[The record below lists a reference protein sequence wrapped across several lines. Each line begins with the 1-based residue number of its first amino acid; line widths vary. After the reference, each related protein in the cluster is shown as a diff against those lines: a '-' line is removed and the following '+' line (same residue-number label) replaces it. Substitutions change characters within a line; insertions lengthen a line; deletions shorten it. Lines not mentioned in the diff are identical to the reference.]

1 MPTSFN
7 AVVTDAFDEWSQ
19 GYGKIQHT
27 TETISIVEKY
37 LSSLCDAADDEQS
50 AVLNALKLLKAADRI
65 CSASMWLVAHMTYAK
80 RVSMAGNTL
89 NIDDFKEKAQGHT
102 GGALNM
108 TPAYTGYLLANALN
122 GKTRSWIMGQG
133 HCVAAIEA
141 VNAIT
146 GNQYEEK
153 ASLYSCDDEGLSRLC
168 NDYYRYD
175 LNADGQLE
183 SHVGSHVNIHTAGG
197 ISEGGYLGFTS
208 LQYVHMPLPGQ
219 ELVTFLSDGA
229 FEEQR
234 GSDWA
239 PRWWRASDTGLV
251 APVMIDNG
259 RRIDQ
264 RTLMVQEG
272 GTSYFKQH
280 LALHDFDPVTIDGSD
295 PAAYAI
301 AIINAMELL
310 SKRGQEAESGL
321 SSYPVKIPYII
332 AEVAKGYGLPAAGTN
347 AAHSLPLGDS
357 LLEDEKARADFN
369 EATAKLHVSVQELA
383 DSIKVLNNHTN
394 SGRVREKDHPLR
406 VLKHV
411 NLTLPDDNY
420 SEVGKSVSCLA
431 QIDHWFNDLILC
443 NKALRFRLG
452 NPDEIQSNRMKATVR
467 SLKHRVTS
475 PEDQALESLKGG
487 VITALN
493 EEAVASAVLANK
505 QGIGLVVSY
514 EAFAMKMLGAMR
526 QEAIFSRNLQT
537 ANRSV
542 GWISIPFIA
551 TSHTWENGKNEQSH
565 QDPKFAEN
573 WICEMSDVA
582 PVYFPIDANTAQ
594 TVLKSVYRTHGKIA
608 ALVTAKKA
616 LPVVTTEDEAKQAAN
631 EGLFIA
637 VEESNPDIQLIAI
650 GGYQLQACLSAAKAL
665 QAGSIKC
672 SVVALLE
679 PGRFRVPRDK
689 TEAAYCHDSATIK
702 RIIPESPLRIFVT
715 HTGAEIMA
723 GALRL
728 LDLGPHKTTFLGYN
742 NQGGTLS
749 LEGMLNVNG
758 QSAQDIENVAKVMIK
773 AEDNS

>member
-1 MPTSFN
+1 MPAVFN
-7 AVVTDAFDEWSQ
+7 AKVNDAFNEWSK

-27 TETISIVEKY
+27 SSTMNIVEKY
-37 LSSLCDAADDEQS
+37 LSQHYHAACGEQS
-50 AVLNALKLLKAADRI
+50 ELLNAIELLKAADRI

-80 RVSMAGNTL
+80 RVSMAGNPL

-108 TPAYTGYLLANALN
+108 TPAYTGYLLANALS
-122 GKTRSWIMGQG
+122 GKTRSWVMGQG

-153 ASLYSCDDEGLSRLC
+153 EQLYSCNEKGLSRLC

-175 LNADGQLE
+175 LNAEGQLE
-183 SHVGSHVNIHTAGG
+183 SRVGSHVNLHTAGG

-208 LQYVHMPLPGQ
+208 LKYVHMPLPGQ

-280 LALHDFDPVTIDGSD
+280 LELHDFDPVTIDGSD

-301 AIINAMELL
+301 AIINATETLA
-310 SKRGQEAESGL
+310 KRGYEAESGRN
-321 SSYPVKIPYII
+321 SYPVKLPYII
-332 AEVAKGYGLPAAGTN
+332 AEVAKGYGLPSAGTN
-347 AAHSLPLGDS
+347 AAHSLPLGNS
-357 LLEDEKARADFN
+357 LVDDDKARAAFN
-369 EATAKLHVSVQELA
+369 EATAKLHVPQEALLESV
-383 DSIKVLNNHTN
+383 KVLNNHRSTE
-394 SGRVREKDHPLR
+394 RVQEKDHELR
-406 VLKHV
+406 LLKQV
-411 NLTLPDDNY
+411 SLTFPDDNY
-420 SEVGKSVSCLA
+420 SEVEGSVSCLA
-431 QIDHWFNDLILC
+431 QIDQWINDLILT
-443 NKALRFRLG
+443 NKSLRFRLG
-452 NPDEIQSNRMKATVR
+452 NPDEIQSNQMMATIR
-467 SLKHRVTS
+467 TLKHRVS
-475 PEDQALESLKGG
+475 APEDEELETLTGG

-493 EEAVASAVLANK
+493 EEAVVSAVLANK
-505 QGIGLVVSY
+505 QGIGLVVTY

-526 QEAIFSRNLQT
+526 QEAIFSRNLKVS
-537 ANRSV
+537 NRSAS
-542 GWISIPFIA
+542 WISVPIIA

-565 QDPKFAEN
+565 QDPKFTEN

-582 PVYFPIDANTAQ
+582 PVYFPIDANTSNSI
-594 TVLKSVYRTHGKIA
+594 LKNVYQTHGKIA
-608 ALVTAKKA
+608 AIVAAKKE
-616 LPVVTTEDEAKQAAN
+616 LPVITNKAESEHAAN

-637 VEESNPDIQLIAI
+637 LEQSSPDIQLIAV
-650 GGYQLQACLSAAKAL
+650 GGYQLQACLSAANSLKKE
-665 QAGSIKC
+665 GIKC

-679 PGRFRVPRDK
+679 PGRFRAPRDK
-689 TEAAYCHDSATIK
+689 TEAEYCHEPASIE
-702 RIIPESPLRIFVT
+702 RILPKSPLRIIVT
-715 HTGAEIMA
+715 HTGAEVMA
-723 GALRL
+723 GVLRQ
-728 LDLGPHKTTFLGYN
+728 LDLGPHKTTFIGYN
-742 NQGGTLS
+742 NQGGTLN

-758 QSAQDIENVAKVMIK
+758 QSAEGIQNTAKDMINGAK
-773 AEDNS
+773 